1 MTGIAVVIF
10 FAGIALA
17 FILDDK
23 KSSKLFY
30 TKRIEELEKE
40 VSRLEDYNSYLT
52 NRVQYLNGELER
64 IEFENSNSS
73 SEEGMIDEIELQLHN
88 NSMSF
93 DDYNDSINEIIK
105 DAQFTTLERIYYESQ
120 LTDQIHDAVHLV
132 ERVKQ
137 QLDYL
142 DRKGI
147 DNNDIYAAKEIIQ
160 RSVPQGESVNFEGF
174 ITYTIRNKGKELTA
188 DIYPALIKMF
198 KVAGYHAE
206 NTENIYDKYLKD

>member
-30 TKRIEELEKE
+30 TKRIEQLEKE
-40 VSRLEDYNSYLT
+40 VSKLEDYNSYLT
-52 NRVQYLNGELER
+52 NRVQYLNDELER
-64 IEFENSNSS
+64 IEFENSNPS

-93 DDYNDSINEIIK
+93 DDYNDSINEIVK

-120 LTDQIHDAVHLV
+120 LTDQIHDVVHLV

-147 DNNDIYAAKEIIQ
+147 DNNDIHAAKEIIQ
-160 RSVPQGESVNFEGF
+160 RSVPQGESVNFEEF

-198 KVAGYHAE
+198 EVAGYHAE
-206 NTENIYDKYLKD
+206 NTENIYHKYLKD